1 MLRLPARLLILAA
14 LLALVGS
21 VFALQGVGV
30 LPGSVMTG
38 DPKWAAIGTVMLMI
52 AALLVWSAFRPSGD
66 KTPRS

>member
-1 MLRLPARLLILAA
+1 MLIRIIPAA

-21 VFALQGVGV
+21 VFALQGIGV

-52 AALLVWSAFRPSGD
+52 AALLMWCAFRPSGD